1 MASTNQEQ
9 ELQTEKLQNEVSTV
23 SQLKDMLLVITNELS
38 VLKNLGNQVKLII
51 KDVEKQS
58 KDLEKLR
65 NKKSRNKSQ
74 RKEDAQPSGITKPVP
89 ISDDLA
95 KFLGVTPGTLV
106 PRNEVTKGVS
116 EYVRRY
122 ELFDPTNKQKFL
134 LNTKPEGD
142 VLFKLLGTPTEG
154 VTYFNLQKYLKPH
167 YIKVDVVDNDN
178 NNTNN
183 TNDTKVN
190 KVDLKQVGT
199 SSEIPVVVQGDSD
212 EKKKKKI
219 VIKKKKESLN
229 EEV

>member
-38 VLKNLGNQVKLII
+38 VFKNLGNQVKLII

-116 EYVRRY
+116 EYVRKN
-122 ELFDPTNKQKFL
+122 ELFDPTNKQRFL
-134 LNTKPEGD
+134 LNTKPEGT
-142 VLFKLLGTPTEG
+142 VLFKLLGNPSEG

-167 YIKVDVVDNDN
+167 YIKVDVDSINVSNID
-178 NNTNN
+178 
-183 TNDTKVN
+183 KVVVN
-190 KVDLKQVGT
+190 SV
-199 SSEIPVVVQGDSD
+199 SSEVVPVVQGESE

-219 VIKKKKESLN
+219 LIKKKKESLN
-229 EEV
+229 EEA